1 MANLLDK
8 LLNLMGI
15 EDGEPEDDYTT
26 YDRYSERP
34 ARPVLRATSEPKVSR
49 GRLISFPG
57 KSDQEGGL
65 TKIALCELCDF
76 DEVPEV
82 VNNLQSDVPVVI
94 NLRRSA
100 PPMAQRILDFL
111 CGVIFAIDGRI
122 AKVEEAIYLLTP
134 KGVNISADF
143 DLLSL
148 DPELDWLN
156 K

>member
-8 LLNLMGI
+8 LLNLMGV
-15 EDGEPEDDYTT
+15 EDEELEEGFST
-26 YDRYSERP
+26 YDRFTERP
-34 ARPVLRATSEPKVSR
+34 TRPVLRANPEPKASR

-57 KSDQEGGL
+57 KPDQEDGL
-65 TKIALCELCDF
+65 TKIALSELVDF

-82 VNNLQSDVPVVI
+82 VANLRSDVPVVI

-100 PPMAQRILDFL
+100 PQMAQRILDFL

-122 AKVEEAIYLLTP
+122 AKVEDAIYLLTP
-134 KGVNISADF
+134 KGVNISADL